1 MSKARSL
8 LPLTLEATFPDAS
21 PESAFLQ
28 VRGDDAKLTLIIPK
42 SAASL
47 LVLASD
53 ELREHTMSIT
63 IEIKE

>member
-1 MSKARSL
+1 
-8 LPLTLEATFPDAS
+8 
-21 PESAFLQ
+21 